1 MCLSCFDIDESA
13 GEVMIS
19 HLIATRPP
27 IVMAN
32 ILTDW
37 ISDGVKDW
45 IAGLFDIK
53 FKFLAYDISLTN
65 ISGTVKQLCDFTN
78 LRTVLNSGQSLYN
91 IISIV
96 NQALVSVGLSL
107 LTLFFMINMVQKAME
122 IERISWDK
130 VIMEVVRFFVFKFL
144 VENSLNLL
152 ETFLNI
158 TNNYMNTIANSLSIS
173 VTTITIGEAI
183 SNGIGDGFWGIAG
196 GVIVALIL
204 VIAVIAT
211 SVGIL
216 VPVVSVMMKV
226 VVCLSVAPVPI
237 AMGIADYGRGTAKSF
252 IMSVVALGIE
262 TWVIIIITKI
272 YLLCLVNSAG
282 VGSGLGGMVSQ
293 GIRIIF
299 ANSLY
304 AALLSWGTQKVQSM
318 VGGN

>member
-37 ISDGVKDW
+37 ITEGVKGW

-53 FKFLAYDISLTN
+53 FNFLAYTISLTN
-65 ISGTVKQLCDFTN
+65 ISETVKDLCDFTN
-78 LRTVLNSGQSLYN
+78 LRAVFGGQSLYN
-91 IISIV
+91 IISTV
-96 NQALVSVGLSL
+96 NHALVSVGLSL

-158 TNNYMNTIANSLSIS
+158 TNNYMNIIANSLNIS
-173 VTTITIGEAI
+173 GTTITLGQAI
-183 SNGIGDGFWGIAG
+183 SDGLIDGFWGIAG

-262 TWVIIIITKI
+262 TWIIVIITKI
-272 YLLCLVNSAG
+272 YLLCLVNSG
-282 VGSGLGGMVSQ
+282 KIGDGLGGMVSQ
-293 GIRIIF
+293 GICIIF

>member
-1 MCLSCFDIDESA
+1 
-13 GEVMIS
+13 
-19 HLIATRPP
+19 
-27 IVMAN
+27 
-32 ILTDW
+32 
-37 ISDGVKDW
+37 
-45 IAGLFDIK
+45 
-53 FKFLAYDISLTN
+53 
-65 ISGTVKQLCDFTN
+65 
-78 LRTVLNSGQSLYN
+78 
-91 IISIV
+91 
-96 NQALVSVGLSL
+96 
-107 LTLFFMINMVQKAME
+107 
-122 IERISWDK
+122 
-130 VIMEVVRFFVFKFL
+130 
-144 VENSLNLL
+144 
-152 ETFLNI
+152 
-158 TNNYMNTIANSLSIS
+158 MNTIANSLSIS
-173 VTTITIGEAI
+173 GTTITIGEAI

>member
-130 VIMEVVRFFVFKFL
+130 VIMEVF
-144 VENSLNLL
+144 
-152 ETFLNI
+152 
-158 TNNYMNTIANSLSIS
+158 
-173 VTTITIGEAI
+173 G
-183 SNGIGDGFWGIAG
+183 
-196 GVIVALIL
+196 
-204 VIAVIAT
+204 
-211 SVGIL
+211 
-216 VPVVSVMMKV
+216 
-226 VVCLSVAPVPI
+226 
-237 AMGIADYGRGTAKSF
+237 
-252 IMSVVALGIE
+252 
-262 TWVIIIITKI
+262 
-272 YLLCLVNSAG
+272 
-282 VGSGLGGMVSQ
+282 
-293 GIRIIF
+293 
-299 ANSLY
+299 
-304 AALLSWGTQKVQSM
+304 
-318 VGGN
+318 

>member
-1 MCLSCFDIDESA
+1 MCLSCFHIDESA

-19 HLIATRPP
+19 HLIATHPP
-27 IVMAN
+27 VVMAN

-45 IAGLFDIK
+45 IKGLFDIK
-53 FKFLAYDISLTN
+53 FKFLAYEISLTN
-65 ISGTVKQLCDFTN
+65 ISKTVKELCDFTN
-78 LRTVLNSGQSLYN
+78 LRTVFDGQSLYS
-91 IISIV
+91 IISTV

-158 TNNYMNTIANSLSIS
+158 TNNYMNTIANGLGIS
-173 VTTITIGEAI
+173 GSTITIGEAI

-272 YLLCLVNSAG
+272 YLLCLVNSG
-282 VGSGLGGMVSQ
+282 KIGDGLGGMVSQ
-293 GIRIIF
+293 GICIIF

>member
-96 NQALVSVGLSL
+96 NQA
-107 LTLFFMINMVQKAME
+107 
-122 IERISWDK
+122 
-130 VIMEVVRFFVFKFL
+130 
-144 VENSLNLL
+144 
-152 ETFLNI
+152 
-158 TNNYMNTIANSLSIS
+158 
-173 VTTITIGEAI
+173 
-183 SNGIGDGFWGIAG
+183 
-196 GVIVALIL
+196 
-204 VIAVIAT
+204 
-211 SVGIL
+211 
-216 VPVVSVMMKV
+216 
-226 VVCLSVAPVPI
+226 
-237 AMGIADYGRGTAKSF
+237 
-252 IMSVVALGIE
+252 
-262 TWVIIIITKI
+262 
-272 YLLCLVNSAG
+272 
-282 VGSGLGGMVSQ
+282 
-293 GIRIIF
+293 
-299 ANSLY
+299 
-304 AALLSWGTQKVQSM
+304 
-318 VGGN
+318 